1 MTGRRRKPGR
11 MGPFIEGYR
20 AWLAE
25 RDYTRGT
32 IVGMLAMAGGLGR
45 WMDARDIALGDLD
58 RAAVTEFRDALR
70 AAGRRCVPGA
80 HGLDRL
86 LEYLEDQ
93 GVLDGHSSSAAPL
106 EVLAERYRRWLVT
119 DRGLAEATVVR
130 YVTLAR
136 SFLSQRLTGRG
147 ELESLSGTDIVAF
160 LLAESERL
168 SVGSV
173 KGRVGELR
181 SLLRFLYLQG
191 LTPRPLAAAVPPVAG
206 WRDTGVPKAIPAGDV
221 QRLLDSC
228 DRGDQI
234 GIRDYAILMLVA
246 RLGLRSAEV
255 ARLELGDIDWRAGQI
270 TLRGKACRQDGM
282 PLPCDAGEAL
292 AAYLSQARPA
302 TPLRQVFLA
311 AKAPMRAI
319 PPGLVSDVTHRAC
332 DRAPAPDRRPPA
344 TAHAGDTDAAPGSDD
359 HRGEPGATAS
369 RPGHHRHLRQSGL
382 RHLAYRCTAV
392 AGSGAMSAL
401 AGAARDYLRL
411 RNSLGHELAEYHR
424 ELPRL
429 VAFLEAEGLPT
440 VTVAAALA
448 WAHGPGACRPPAS
461 RRAG

>member
-1 MTGRRRKPGR
+1 MTGRRHKPGG

-20 AWLAE
+20 AWLAG
-25 RDYTRGT
+25 RGYTPGT
-32 IVGMLAMAGGLGR
+32 IVNMLAMAGGLGR
-45 WMDARDIALGDLD
+45 WMDARGLGAGDLD
-58 RAAVTEFRDALR
+58 RAAVTEFRDARR
-70 AAGRRCVPGA
+70 AAGMRCVPGA

-86 LEYLEDQ
+86 LEYLEGL
-93 GVLDGHSSSAAPL
+93 GVLGGHCSSGTPV

-130 YVTLAR
+130 YVKLAR
-136 SFLSQRLTGRG
+136 LFLGQRLTGRG
-147 ELESLSGTDIVAF
+147 VDGLSGADVIAF

-191 LTPRPLAAAVPPVAG
+191 LTARPMAAAVPPVAG
-206 WRDTGVPKAIPAGDV
+206 WRDTGVPKGIPAGDV

-228 DRGDQI
+228 DRQDPV

-282 PLPCDAGEAL
+282 PLPCDVGEAL

-319 PPGLVSDVTHRAC
+319 PPGLVSGVTHRAC
-332 DRAPAPDRRPPA
+332 DRAGLPRIGAHRLRHTLATQLLRR
-344 TAHAGDTDAAPGSDD
+344 
-359 HRGEPGATAS
+359 GATIVEVS
-369 RPGHHRHLRQSGL
+369 QVL
-382 RHLAYRCTAV
+382 RHRDLATTAIYAKVDFAVLRTV
-392 AGSGAMSAL
+392 AQPWP
-401 AGAARDYLRL
+401 GAAR
-411 RNSLGHELAEYHR
+411 
-424 ELPRL
+424 
-429 VAFLEAEGLPT
+429 
-440 VTVAAALA
+440 
-448 WAHGPGACRPPAS
+448 
-461 RRAG
+461 